1 MDNVLIDVIK
11 NMDLTKVKKI
21 NLIRIVREAVN
32 CPTYGKLGLW
42 QAKQVAE
49 ALIFIASKNN

>member
-1 MDNVLIDVIK
+1 MDNVLIDAIK
-11 NMDLTKVKKI
+11 NMDLTKVNKV
-21 NLIRIVREAVN
+21 NLIKLVRDSVN

-49 ALIFIASKNN
+49 ALIFIVSKTN